1 MENYNNRDKILSALY
16 SSFGEWVSGE
26 DISRDLGISRTA
38 VWKNVN
44 ILRESGY
51 IIESSNKL
59 GHRLTSS
66 GNKLNEFD
74 IRRGLNTS
82 VFGRSGIHIFDTTGS
97 TNFEAFRLATAGA
110 PEGTIVLAEQQEA
123 GKGRLGRS
131 WSSPSGKNIYISL
144 IMRPVIPTYL
154 APRLT
159 IVAAVALSD
168 TLIEAGI
175 PEHRIKWPND
185 ILVDNRKLS
194 GILTEMKGDTDS
206 IEFIITGIGIN
217 VNATPDDH
225 PPELR
230 DTATSLAMILK
241 HQTERN
247 ALIRLL
253 LTNFEK
259 YCNLFLN
266 SGFNEILSLW
276 KERAG
281 IIGRDINVLQF
292 NDKFTG
298 RVIDINEDGN
308 LIVYSDGVLRIV
320 NSGDINYL

>member
-16 SSFGEWVSGE
+16 SSSGEWVSGE
-26 DISRDLGISRTA
+26 EISRDLGISRTA

-59 GHRLTSS
+59 GHKLTSS
-66 GNKLNEFD
+66 GNRLSEFE
-74 IRRGLNTS
+74 IRRGLDTS
-82 VFGRSGIHIFDTTGS
+82 VFGRNGIHIFETTGS
-97 TNFEAFRLATAGA
+97 TNVEAFRLATAGA
-110 PEGTIVLAEQQEA
+110 PEGSIVLAEKQES
-123 GKGRLGRS
+123 GKGRLGRH
-131 WSSPSGKNIYISL
+131 WSSPSGKNICISI
-144 IMRPVIPTYL
+144 IMRPEIPTFF

-168 TLIEAGI
+168 TLVETGV

-185 ILVDNRKLS
+185 ILVNDRKLS

-217 VNATPDDH
+217 VNSSVEDY

-230 DTATSLAMILK
+230 DTVTSIAMILK
-241 HQTERN
+241 HDTERN
-247 ALIRLL
+247 SLIRSLL
-253 LTNFEK
+253 SNFEK
-259 YCNLFLN
+259 YYNLFLS
-266 SGFNEILSLW
+266 SGFSEILSIW

-281 IIGRDINVLQF
+281 IIGRDVNVQHF
-292 NDKFTG
+292 NEKFSG
-298 RVIDINEDGN
+298 RVIDVNSDGN
-308 LIVYSDGVLRIV
+308 LIIDAGGIVRIV